1 MRPEYRDSVLRVD
14 EVEEEDQSSADLS
27 RSSHTGIRI
36 PHNKNLH
43 KNTTGLLG
51 ERDVWLGAL
60 EAEWYW
66 NV

>member
-51 ERDVWLGAL
+51 ERDV
-60 EAEWYW
+60 
-66 NV
+66 